1 MLRIGLGDC
10 PYCGSLDVFRS
21 HPKNLMDRARVLL
34 LLELARCHYC
44 MQRYYYP
51 LLMPPLRE
59 YPNPS
64 PKKAVRAVT
73 SEEIRKRTAQAQ
85 ISTP

>member
-1 MLRIGLGDC
+1 
-10 PYCGSLDVFRS
+10 
-21 HPKNLMDRARVLL
+21 MDRACVLL

-59 YPNPS
+59 YPPS
-64 PKKAVRAVT
+64 PKKPVRAVI
-73 SEEIRKRTAQAQ
+73 SEERRKRTA
-85 ISTP
+85 